1 MRTAD
6 LTIGQRRPAIPA
18 ESPFGK
24 VRACKNV
31 GWCGPL
37 DLIGR
42 KSNECHEGATGR
54 FLAHATIADAGTVP
68 RLIRPVSYSPALTA
82 ADIRHCL
89 VTGFN
94 ICAAERAHFDSVEP
108 RFHLILNLTG
118 TTKDSSLVCAWRGGF
133 GIGWARA
140 NIARH
145 SRSSSGEPDVSR
157 MRLSRTHPSRSIVKA
172 TRATPW
178 SPRARASAG

>member
-1 MRTAD
+1 MIYKAKRGREVHLCGRQSRQRATPRHFHIRGKSHLRTHRLRVIQAVDGEADMRAAD

-18 ESPFGK
+18 ESPFNK

-31 GWCGPL
+31 RWRGPL

-89 VTGFN
+89 VT
-94 ICAAERAHFDSVEP
+94 
-108 RFHLILNLTG
+108 RFQYLR
-118 TTKDSSLVCAWRGGF
+118 RG
-133 GIGWARA
+133 
-140 NIARH
+140 
-145 SRSSSGEPDVSR
+145 E
-157 MRLSRTHPSRSIVKA
+157 
-172 TRATPW
+172 
-178 SPRARASAG
+178 SAF